1 MLRPQCALQPS
12 WHLYSEDWKK
22 GFLPRDLNCSL
33 GGLECIV
40 QAFAGKSLGVSER
53 VGSGQVKQAEVRGR
67 GPEAHPRPPSPRE
80 GLRDVALCSAGG
92 RELATCPLTSSLL
105 SDEELG
111 SGGRPNQMQRL
122 ADCPGPSTGLSSS

>member
-1 MLRPQCALQPS
+1 MRIAAQLASLQRGLEEGISSLGPKLR
-12 WHLYSEDWKK
+12 
-22 GFLPRDLNCSL
+22 L
-33 GGLECIV
+33 GGLKCIV

-92 RELATCPLTSSLL
+92 RELATCPLTSSLCL
-105 SDEELG
+105 T
-111 SGGRPNQMQRL
+111 RN
-122 ADCPGPSTGLSSS
+122 